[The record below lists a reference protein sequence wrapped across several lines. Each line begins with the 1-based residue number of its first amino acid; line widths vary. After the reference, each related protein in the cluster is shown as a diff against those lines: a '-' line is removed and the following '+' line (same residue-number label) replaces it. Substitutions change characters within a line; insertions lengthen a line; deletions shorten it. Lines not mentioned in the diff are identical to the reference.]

1 MSISP
6 QHNTGVFMETPTNLP
21 GTEQSGRSSGAQ
33 IIDDGHKTSNGPGP
47 NVMDAATLTGDSVV
61 NGAGEDLGKIEAIM
75 LDVTS
80 GRIAYAVLS
89 FGGFLGMG
97 KKLFALPWGA
107 LTLDAIEKRFI
118 VDASKEKLQNAE
130 GFDKD
135 HWPSMADPEWA
146 TRLHSYYNVTPYWDE
161 KYAHGDLRR
170 SADSSYA
177 TDRGNRPA
185 GNSDMRT

>member
-1 MSISP
+1 
-6 QHNTGVFMETPTNLP
+6 METPTNLP

-107 LTLDAIEKRFI
+107 LTLDAVEKRFI

-177 TDRGNRPA
+177 TDHGNRPA